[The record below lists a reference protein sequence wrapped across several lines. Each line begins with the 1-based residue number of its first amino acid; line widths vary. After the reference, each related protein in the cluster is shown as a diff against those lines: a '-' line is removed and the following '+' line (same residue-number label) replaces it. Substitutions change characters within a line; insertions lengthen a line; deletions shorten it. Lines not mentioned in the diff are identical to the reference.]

1 MSDPPSP
8 HVARRHLR
16 LREALGRLDLDL
28 LVVSSL
34 PNVFYLS
41 GFNGSAGLFVIG
53 PKRAVLITDGR
64 YKTAA
69 REQVKRAGA
78 GQVDLVIVQHT
89 YEQTLAELLKGAGA
103 RRIGFEAAHLTVSRY
118 RWLAA
123 ALDATQDGDGTS
135 SRVALMPTEAIVEE
149 LRAIKDEAELA
160 AIREAARRLASL
172 FEPVLEEVRPGCR
185 ERDVAA
191 RVEWRL
197 RAGGFSRSAFPAI
210 VASGPNTA
218 HPHARAGDRI
228 LERGD
233 LVMLDFG
240 GVYDEYCVD
249 LTRMISLG
257 SPDARLNSTYRA
269 VKEAQD
275 AAIQA
280 VRAGIPGH
288 AVDRAARASLE
299 GAGLA
304 EAFPHGT
311 GHGLG
316 IEVHESPRI
325 ALPPQGDSP
334 VPGSL
339 TSAVML
345 APNMVFTIEPGVYFA
360 GWGGVR
366 LEDDVLVTPH
376 GCEVLTKVTR
386 ELIER

>member
-1 MSDPPSP
+1 MVPDSPSP
-8 HVARRHLR
+8 SLPRRHLK
-16 LREALGRLDLDL
+16 LREALGRLHLDL

-41 GFNGSAGLFVIG
+41 GFNGTAGLFVIG
-53 PKRAVLITDGR
+53 PERAVLITDGR

-69 REQVKRAGA
+69 QEQLKHAGA
-78 GQVDLVIVQHT
+78 GEVEIAIVQHS
-89 YEQTLAELLKGAGA
+89 YEQTLVDLLKGAGA
-103 RRIGFEAAHLTVSRY
+103 RHIGVEAAHMSVSRH
-118 RWLAA
+118 RWVAA
-123 ALDATQDGDGTS
+123 ALGVDAGGAS
-135 SRVALMPTEAIVEE
+135 SGLVLVPTEAIVEE
-149 LRAIKDEAELA
+149 HRAIKDEAELV
-160 AIREAARRLASL
+160 AIREGARRLAAL
-172 FEPVLEEVRPGCR
+172 FESIVEEVRPGRR
-185 ERDVAA
+185 EHDVAA

-197 RAGGFSRSAFPAI
+197 REGGFSRSAFPAI

-218 HPHARAGDRI
+218 LPHARAGDRI

-257 SPDARLNSTYRA
+257 PPDARAKSTYGA
-269 VKEAQD
+269 VQEAQD

-280 VRAGIPGH
+280 VRPGIPGH
-288 AVDRAARASLE
+288 AVDQAARSSLE
-299 GAGLA
+299 RAGLG

-325 ALPPQGDSP
+325 ARPPQGDGP

-339 TSAVML
+339 TSAVTL
-345 APNMVFTIEPGVYFA
+345 VPNMVFTIEPGVYLP

-366 LEDDVLVTPH
+366 LEDDVLVTPD
-376 GCEVLTKVTR
+376 GCEVLTNLTR